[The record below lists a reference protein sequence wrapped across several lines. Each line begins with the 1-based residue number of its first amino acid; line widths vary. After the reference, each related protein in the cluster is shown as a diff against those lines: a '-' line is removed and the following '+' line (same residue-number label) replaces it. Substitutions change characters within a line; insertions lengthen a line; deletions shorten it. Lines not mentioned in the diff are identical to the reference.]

1 MKVQKG
7 GGGEEKKV
15 EEEEEEGAA
24 EVQVWGGRP
33 LRDMENGE
41 RGKKKRSIGPCTRR
55 RGEKDEMGEGWE
67 PVQGG
72 RERGRLSELFLKR
85 RKAKEEAT

>member
-7 GGGEEKKV
+7 GGEEEKKV

-33 LRDMENGE
+33 LRDMENGGQEKEEKPRPMYKKE
-41 RGKKKRSIGPCTRR
+41 R
-55 RGEKDEMGEGWE
+55 
-67 PVQGG
+67 
-72 RERGRLSELFLKR
+72 RER
-85 RKAKEEAT
+85 

>member
-33 LRDMENGE
+33 LRDMENGGQEKEEKHRPIQEGEE
-41 RGKKKRSIGPCTRR
+41 RKMKWGRDGRAGSR
-55 RGEKDEMGEGWE
+55 
-67 PVQGG
+67 
-72 RERGRLSELFLKR
+72 RERKR
-85 RKAKEEAT
+85 EAE